1 MDKLISNVYLY
12 INMIVYRFTSTCLF
26 SLRVAMSLM
35 YSPVMLMRDICLDLI
50 RYPSTYYTSHN
61 A

>member
-35 YSPVMLMRDICLDLI
+35 YSPVMLMRDI
-50 RYPSTYYTSHN
+50 